1 MAENTNKIS
10 QIQVGNTTY
19 DICDAIA
26 RDKLNNIQDK
36 NDFVLFNE
44 DSNTGITNTF
54 FNFSSGI
61 TPSLIRFARWNCLG
75 MFFIILKI
83 SQPTT
88 ANQTVTIATGTDIVV
103 PIFEINVSTGKT
115 TDRAYLHGGTEY
127 TDSTTPLIPNLN
139 WQTPEPM
146 TSTSSNYYFRA
157 SAYILQNPT
166 APIPL

>member
-10 QIQVGNTTY
+10 QIQVGDTTY

-44 DSNTGITNTF
+44 NSDTGITNTF

-88 ANQTVTIATGTDIVV
+88 ANQTVTIATGTDIVA
-103 PIFEINVSTGKT
+103 PIFEIDISTGKT
-115 TDRAYLHGGTEY
+115 TDRAYLHGGTAY
-127 TDSTTPLIPNLN
+127 TDSTPLTPNLY
-139 WQTPEPM
+139 WQTSEPM

-166 APIPL
+166 VSIPL